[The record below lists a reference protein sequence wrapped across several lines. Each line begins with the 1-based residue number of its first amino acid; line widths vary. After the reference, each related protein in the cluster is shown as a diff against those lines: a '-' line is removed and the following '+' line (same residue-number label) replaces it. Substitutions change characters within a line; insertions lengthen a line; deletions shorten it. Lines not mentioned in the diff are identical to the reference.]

1 MGKKKLTRIR
11 AQKQAHEQDQLQSQ
25 LKDQEPKPDQFR
37 DRVPEQEPDTAPGL
51 ETEPEP
57 ETGTELETE
66 TGTEPEPETGTEL
79 ETETETELYEHYRY
93 VVDPGQSMLRI
104 DKYLSARI
112 ENASR
117 TRIQAAAQAGNI
129 LVNEST
135 VKPNYRVKPLD
146 IIQIL
151 LPNPPREIEL
161 IPQDLPVSVVYEDD
175 DLIVV
180 DKAAG
185 MVVHPAYG
193 NYSGTLMNAL
203 MFHFRDLPLF
213 NTGELRPGLVHRIDK
228 NTSGLL
234 VVAKNEYAHNRLARQ
249 FFKRTTGRLYTAL
262 VWGTPEPAEG
272 TITGNVGRNIRD
284 RKIMQVFHDGSQ
296 GKHAVTH
303 YRIIEPLGYVS
314 LVECRLETG
323 RTHQIR
329 VHMAWKGHPLF
340 NDEEYGGHR
349 ILKGTTFTKYQQFV
363 RNCFEMLPRQ
373 ALHARTLSFDHPVT
387 GKRLYFEAPIP
398 PDMVAVIEKWR
409 NYVSGRD

>member
-1 MGKKKLTRIR
+1 MTEEEIPGIR
-11 AQKQAHEQDQLQSQ
+11 EQQ
-25 LKDQEPKPDQFR
+25 
-37 DRVPEQEPDTAPGL
+37 PEQKPDTAP
-51 ETEPEP
+51 EPEP
-57 ETGTELETE
+57 ETASGIKQDTAPELE
-66 TGTEPEPETGTEL
+66 P
-79 ETETETELYEHYRY
+79 ETETELYEHYRY

-112 ENASR
+112 ENVSR
-117 TRIQAAAQAGNI
+117 TRVQAAAQAGNI
-129 LVNEST
+129 LVNESP

-146 IIQIL
+146 VIQIL

-249 FFKRTTGRLYTAL
+249 FFRRTTGRLYTAL

-272 TITGNVGRNIRD
+272 TITGHVGRNTRD

-387 GKRLYFEAPIP
+387 GKRLSFESPIP

-409 NYVSGRD
+409 TYIVGRE